1 MRLNSSGNLG
11 IGTNNPSEKLYI
23 ENSTDSTDVGMTIAN
38 TGSAGGED
46 ALVNLYAHAS
56 GGDPKIRWAIS
67 ANETFEMGI
76 DNSDS
81 DLLKISNGIF
91 ENP

>member
-1 MRLNSSGNLG
+1 MG

-56 GGDPKIRWAIS
+56 GGDPVIRWNITGTEAWS
-67 ANETFEMGI
+67 MGI

-81 DLLKISNGIF
+81 DKLLISNG
-91 ENP
+91 